1 MHPTDVQREFVL
13 FNVKTKDNH
22 PWSVYALIRPLHVI
36 HVCGLMGNCWFC
48 FPFNL
53 HHCVY
58 FLGYNTC
65 RGKVAV
71 LPKKD
76 GVNGF
81 AATWL
86 CRQIWPWKI
95 HELWNCVRVKAP
107 LWLKKVIINFVLRE
121 FWFHYKQKYTMATF
135 CLSCKNAVFN
145 LMFWSISWFNWLIS
159 LSWIWL

>member
-1 MHPTDVQREFVL
+1 MYTNLLISNFQVCVHRFVKGTGMYPTDVQREFVL

-36 HVCGLMGNCWFC
+36 CGLMGNCWFC

-58 FLGYNTC
+58 FLGYNTY

-71 LPKKD
+71 TLKKD

-81 AATWL
+81 AAT
-86 CRQIWPWKI
+86 
-95 HELWNCVRVKAP
+95 
-107 LWLKKVIINFVLRE
+107 
-121 FWFHYKQKYTMATF
+121 
-135 CLSCKNAVFN
+135 
-145 LMFWSISWFNWLIS
+145 
-159 LSWIWL
+159 